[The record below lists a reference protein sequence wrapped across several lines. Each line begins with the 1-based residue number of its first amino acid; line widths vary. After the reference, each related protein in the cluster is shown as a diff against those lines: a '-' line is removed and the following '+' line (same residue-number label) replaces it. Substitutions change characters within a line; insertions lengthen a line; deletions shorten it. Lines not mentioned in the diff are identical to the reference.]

1 MDTKS
6 IMDIGKIRDDF
17 PALKTFV
24 WFQNGGVSIT
34 PAPVAEVHARLM
46 REILERGPMHIAYP
60 EEEYPRREAS
70 KARIARFFGVDAGDL
85 SLMRGVSEGFQT
97 VLRGMQWREGDQI
110 LISEEEEAAL
120 LLPSL
125 HLRDLCGVEVVKI
138 PLVDDP
144 QGQTQAVADRM
155 TDRTRLVA
163 FSHVIT
169 DSGHRLP
176 VEDICRLARERG
188 AMSFVDMAHSVGLY
202 PIDLNALECD
212 FAGILS
218 YKWMYAP
225 YASGVLFARKERL
238 DDIQVTYAGGRAE
251 AWLDSKRDRYE
262 LKPTAER
269 FEYGPWSWPL
279 VHAWAA
285 SADYLTDIGLE
296 SIWTRTVALTSRLKA
311 GLKGIPDVTLITP
324 ERPERSAALV
334 SFQVAG
340 WDVDDIRRRLRS
352 DWNLVVKAFKT
363 TQDGL
368 RASVPFFLLEEEVDL
383 LVEAVASLVSEKR

>member
-1 MDTKS
+1 
-6 IMDIGKIRDDF
+6 MDIGKIRDDF

-34 PAPVAEVHARLM
+34 PSPVAEAHTRLM
-46 REILERGPMHIAYP
+46 REILDRGPMHIAYP
-60 EEEYPRREAS
+60 EEEYPRRQAS
-70 KARIARFFGVDAGDL
+70 KARIARFLGVDAGDL

-97 VLRGMQWREGDQI
+97 VLRGMKWREGDQI

-138 PLVDDP
+138 PLMGNP
-144 QGQTQAVADRM
+144 EGQTQAVADRM

-176 VEDICRLARERG
+176 VESICRMVRERG

-202 PIDLNALECD
+202 PIDLKSLGCD

-225 YASGVLFARKERL
+225 YASGVLFARRDRL
-238 DDIQVTYAGGRAE
+238 DGIQVTYAGGRAE
-251 AWLDSKRDRYE
+251 AWLDFKRDRYE

-285 SADYLTDIGLE
+285 SAGYLADIGLE
-296 SIWTRTVALTSRLKA
+296 PIWDRTVVLTSRLKA
-311 GLKGIPDVTLITP
+311 GLREVPGVTLITP
-324 ERPERSAALV
+324 ERPDMSAALV
-334 SFQVAG
+334 SFEVAG
-340 WDVDDIRRRLRS
+340 WDVNDLRERLRS
-352 DWNLVVKAFKT
+352 DWNLVTKAFKT
-363 TQDGL
+363 TRDGL
-368 RASVPFFLLEEEVDL
+368 RASVPFFLLEAEIDL
-383 LVEAVASLVSEKR
+383 LVGAVASLAVEKR